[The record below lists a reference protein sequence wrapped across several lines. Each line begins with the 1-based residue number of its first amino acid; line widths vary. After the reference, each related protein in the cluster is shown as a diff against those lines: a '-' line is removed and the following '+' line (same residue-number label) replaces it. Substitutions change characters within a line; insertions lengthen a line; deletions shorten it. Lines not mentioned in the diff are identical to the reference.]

1 MKVVVAGANGK
12 VGKHLVE
19 LLGQSEHDV
28 RAMVRDSEQTK
39 PLEALGAEVVVAD
52 LEGDVSAAVRGFE
65 AAVFAAGSG
74 PHTGPDKTRDVDRDG
89 AIAMID
95 TCEREGVKRFLLI
108 SSMHSD
114 FPGQGPEKLRH
125 YLEAKKAADDHLR
138 ASSLDYTIVRPGKL
152 TQDVGTGNV
161 QVAERLGEY
170 GEIPREDVAAVLARS
185 LPLQNLIREGFDV
198 LAGNTPI
205 DKALAELER

>member
-12 VGKHLVE
+12 IGQHLVE
-19 LLGQSEHDV
+19 LLGQSEHAV
-28 RAMVRDSEQTK
+28 RAMVRDPDQARS
-39 PLEALGAEVVVAD
+39 LEALGAEVVVAD
-52 LEGDVSAAVRGFE
+52 LEDDVSAAVRGCD
-65 AAVFAAGSG
+65 AAIFTAGSG
-74 PHTGPDKTRDVDRDG
+74 PHTGPDKTRAVDRDG
-89 AIAMID
+89 AIRMID
-95 TCEREGVKRFLLI
+95 TCEREGVKRFLLV

-114 FPGQGPEKLRH
+114 FPEQGSEKIRH

-138 ASSLDYTIVRPGKL
+138 ASSLDYTIVRPGRL
-152 TQDVGTGNV
+152 TQHVGTGNV
-161 QVAERLGEY
+161 RVAERLGES

-205 DKALAELER
+205 DKALVELEH